1 MLLWPTGWALWL
13 ASAGLPEFQ
22 LIAVFA
28 LGVLLMRSAGCVIN
42 DYADRGFD
50 GAVERTKNRP
60 LAAGHVSPTEALQLF
75 AVLVLL
81 SASLLLFLD
90 WQTVL
95 LAPVALA
102 LAACYPLMKESRSC
116 RKWCWVPLLAGGW

>member
-1 MLLWPTGWALWL
+1 MANRLGFM
-13 ASAGLPEFQ
+13 AGQCWVAEFQ

-102 LAACYPLMKESRSC
+102 LAACYPLMKRVQRSC
-116 RKWCWVPLLAGGW
+116 RKWCWVPLLAGAW